1 MGGGLGAKFGR
12 QAGNAKRVT
21 NKIFFTDAQ
30 DAHPTQP
37 AVQPDAGGDQGNQDQ
52 QEVLAEVHHV
62 EEVETQEEGAVGG
75 QVEGAEGGEEEED
88 KGEDDE
94 EDDGQDPDDLDEMIA
109 SGQIK
114 LKASVKR
121 VTGTTSQV
129 GSVHLSGSSG

>member
-1 MGGGLGAKFGR
+1 MGGGLGAKFG
-12 QAGNAKRVT
+12 QQVGNGKWVT

-37 AVQPDAGGDQGNQDQ
+37 AVQLDAGGDQGNQDQ
-52 QEVLAEVHHV
+52 QEVVAEVHHV
-62 EEVETQEEGAVGG
+62 EEVETREEGAVGG

-94 EDDGQDPDDLDEMIA
+94 EEDGQDPDALDEMIA

-114 LKASVKR
+114 LKASVKQ
-121 VTGTTSQV
+121 VTSTTSQA
-129 GSVHLSGSSG
+129 GSVDLSGSSG